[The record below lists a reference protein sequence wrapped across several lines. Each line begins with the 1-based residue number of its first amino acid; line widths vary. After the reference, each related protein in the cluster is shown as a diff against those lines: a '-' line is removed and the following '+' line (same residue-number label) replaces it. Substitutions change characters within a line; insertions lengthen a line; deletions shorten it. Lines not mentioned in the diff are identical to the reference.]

1 MQPTVSKIPL
11 VQLASGDFVFLQV
24 YKFQGA
30 TSGKKAYLQSNL
42 HGAEISGN
50 AVIHHLIADLI
61 QLDETQLDGEIW
73 LVPVC
78 NPLGVNQRAHH
89 FSSGRYNSYDGK
101 DWNRIFWD
109 YEKAEVDIAEFARS
123 QQNLSPSE
131 IQQNYRQKILESFQN
146 LAETTKYPSQIPYWE
161 YYRTILQSLCLDAD
175 YVIDLHS
182 STNRGLDYLYCF
194 HSREESA
201 KAFLLD
207 CGILMN
213 DYDGDAFDEAFLKP
227 WLALEKYLRELGKP
241 VQFDIESWTLELG
254 SGMKM
259 NPESIEK
266 GIRGIKNY
274 LADKKLLKIDGF
286 PLNETANHPLQLTL
300 KSHTHRYY
308 APAGGMI
315 QNRVE
320 LGSLVKSGETLY
332 EILSFNKTEELP
344 QILAVKAEV
353 TGIIFDISTNH
364 TVNQC
369 DYVLSVMEQVST
381 QR

>member
-1 MQPTVSKIPL
+1 MQPKISTIPL
-11 VQLASGDFVFLQV
+11 IQLASGDRLSLQV

-30 TSGKKAYLQSNL
+30 TPGKKAYLQSNL

-50 AVIHHLIADLI
+50 AVIHQLIADLI
-61 QLDETQLDGEIW
+61 KLDKTQLIGEIW

-78 NPLGVNQRAHH
+78 NPVGVNHRAHH

-109 YEKAEVDIAEFARS
+109 YEKTEADLAEFARS
-123 QQNLSPSE
+123 QQNLSVTE
-131 IQQNYRQKILESFQN
+131 IQQNYRKTILESFQN
-146 LAETTKYPSQIPYWE
+146 QLQKIKHPSQVPYSE

-182 STNRGLDYLYCF
+182 STNQAIDYLYCF

-207 CGILMN
+207 YGILMN

-227 WLALEKYLRELGKP
+227 WLALEKHLSERGKT

-259 NPESIEK
+259 NPESVEK

-274 LADKKLLKIDGF
+274 LACKNLLKIDGF
-286 PLNETANHPLQLTL
+286 PFPETANHSLKLTL
-300 KSHTHRYY
+300 KSQTKKYY
-308 APAGGMI
+308 APRGGMI

-320 LGSLVKSGETLY
+320 LGNLVKTGETLY
-332 EILSFNKTEELP
+332 EILSFNKTENLP
-344 QILAVKAEV
+344 EIVEVKAEAS
-353 TGIIFDISTNH
+353 GIIFDVSTNH

-369 DYVLSVMEQVST
+369 DYVLSMMEQVST
-381 QR
+381 